1 MSQTADTWR
10 QVLMDMTITINGVAL
25 QPDQTL
31 AAEALASAGLSRL
44 SLLRARLRRL
54 PGGFQYWEAANPR
67 VSCFDGQVDIYACRD
82 GYLDPDR
89 RWKTSLL
96 LCERQE
102 RLQWLELRVLEGV
115 YAAGNY
121 YDRFQETAGSKL
133 GPPDRT
139 QGRQVLWRSPPVE
152 VSASLSTDA
161 ETAIFRL
168 VWQSGSDQAAGGGR

>member
-1 MSQTADTWR
+1 
-10 QVLMDMTITINGVAL
+10 MDMQITINSVAL
-25 QPDQTL
+25 QPDQ
-31 AAEALASAGLSRL
+31 ALAEDALIRAGLSRL
-44 SLLRARLRRL
+44 SLLRMRLRRL

-96 LCERQE
+96 LCERQG

-121 YDRFQETAGSKL
+121 YDRFQETAGEKL

-139 QGRQVLWRSPPVE
+139 QGRQVLWRSHPVE
-152 VSASLSTDA
+152 VSASLSADA

-168 VWQSGSDQAAGGGR
+168 VWQAGSDQAGSDQTGGGS